1 MRVKTK
7 DYFWCRQPIFT
18 ANLKQHE
25 DNECEKNPYADPN
38 NPVPPKKRQRRSTRN
53 VSLPGPSVPTSIS
66 TTSFDMTHDSL
77 ALSMNEPMVNNN
89 VSNVAESMY
98 DYYDDDF
105 LWENDNNMDNMDN
118 NSNTI
123 LDVDNAS
130 VTVSSPESLSNDQ
143 LQVSTGDNDDESLS
157 ALANDMMDIDHDN
170 EMEDN
175 IINNNNEEGIFEA
188 HYENQSSIIMTN
200 NDGEPVKCS
209 VPPIREFDEQLK
221 RSVELYQIIQ
231 EKNITDDAYAQ
242 ILKFVND
249 CLTSKKLAGKPIL
262 SKHMAET
269 KITEMYPVKP
279 VYYDYCPNGCRLY
292 TDYISVAC
300 SCGLQRYK
308 TTNLPNLQAV
318 SSMLYMPLAQQLAA
332 LIASDS
338 KREHLMTLSN
348 RESEEPGVREDFF
361 DGDVYKT
368 RRSLFNG
375 NLDIAITLFIDGFTP
390 FRKKLRKLQKAGLE
404 VKCSSGLFRLNVHL
418 MLTSGD
424 IVAVQELVYHSYR
437 ALYGCRICPIRTIN
451 AVSPEGAGN
460 GNYFRGSRNVLPQFR
475 DIGQFIDG
483 APAFSI
489 KKKTKFAE
497 LESFHSASF
506 FGLDEMHLIGANV
519 STRVWEMISGSFKN
533 STTSF
538 ELGTSKRQI
547 IGSSVESSANTMPS
561 SIFEGDFRNYYT
573 KPGNMRSVDW
583 ICFLLFVVP
592 TMVCDML
599 ELQLGVEQAKAVV
612 DALVVSLLFRSMAP
626 HIPEIV
632 KLLGPPRCISA
643 RSMERAIGFFKK
655 RIKSQKN
662 PGVNAGNILRCQQAC
677 RYYNS
682 LLEDKEGPEEDV
694 DDEQQPAT
702 AYSINCNY
710 EGDDNTQLWNYFE
723 SSVDNYIDINLRHY
737 LVKFW
742 RRKFPNHII
751 NYDDI
756 TDNIIV
762 GRRLYRNETVYDA
775 IKTKRKTDKLC
786 HFVKMDIEVDIKK
799 ARRNAPVDLQVQT
812 FFGEVIMYFVHEY
825 NDILNGVDL
834 NSAGCPCGPYTIGHT
849 GDKRNVVEVEAIR
862 SHAGILSMP
871 LTTVSITDNVTHR
884 NYYIYPKMVPKTII
898 VGNVGLL

>member
-7 DYFWCRQPIFT
+7 DFFWCGQPIFT

-143 LQVSTGDNDDESLS
+143 LQVSTGNNDDESLS

-188 HYENQSSIIMTN
+188 HYENQSSVMMTN

-221 RSVELYQIIQ
+221 RS
-231 EKNITDDAYAQ
+231 

-368 RRSLFNG
+368 RRCLFNRD
-375 NLDIAITLFIDGFTP
+375 LDIAISLFIDGFTP
-390 FRKKLRKLQKAGLE
+390 FRKSKTNMTIFNIIILNLPPKEQYKNENMIQVCILPVKPKSIDNFLEPLFIELRKLQKAGLE
-404 VKCSSGLFRLNVHL
+404 VKCSSGLF
-418 MLTSGD
+418 D
-424 IVAVQELVYHSYR
+424 KE
-437 ALYGCRICPIRTIN
+437 
-451 AVSPEGAGN
+451 
-460 GNYFRGSRNVLPQFR
+460 
-475 DIGQFIDG
+475 
-483 APAFSI
+483 
-489 KKKTKFAE
+489 KTKFAE
-497 LESFHSASF
+497 LESFHGASF
-506 FGLDEMHLIGANV
+506 FSLDEMHLIGANV
-519 STRVWEMISGSFKN
+519 SKRVWEMISGFFKN

-547 IGSSVESSANTMPS
+547 IGSSVESSANTIPS
-561 SIFEGDFRNYYT
+561 SIFEDDFRNYYI
-573 KPGNMRSVDW
+573 KPGNMRLVDW

-612 DALVVSLLFRSMAP
+612 DALVSLVTGCAIALSWKISEDDLVKMESSFVQWHQYMHDAVPVNMYSSNM
-626 HIPEIV
+626 HYLQYIPEIV
-632 KLLGPPRCISA
+632 KLLGPLRCISA

-662 PGVNAGNILRCQQAC
+662 PGVNAGNILRRQQAC
-677 RYYNS
+677 KYYNS

-710 EGDDNTQLWNYFE
+710 EGDDNT
-723 SSVDNYIDINLRHY
+723 
-737 LVKFW
+737 
-742 RRKFPNHII
+742 
-751 NYDDI
+751 
-756 TDNIIV
+756 
-762 GRRLYRNETVYDA
+762 
-775 IKTKRKTDKLC
+775 
-786 HFVKMDIEVDIKK
+786 
-799 ARRNAPVDLQVQT
+799 
-812 FFGEVIMYFVHEY
+812 
-825 NDILNGVDL
+825 
-834 NSAGCPCGPYTIGHT
+834 
-849 GDKRNVVEVEAIR
+849 
-862 SHAGILSMP
+862 
-871 LTTVSITDNVTHR
+871 
-884 NYYIYPKMVPKTII
+884 
-898 VGNVGLL
+898 

>member
-1 MRVKTK
+1 M
-7 DYFWCRQPIFT
+7 IFVSVDT
-18 ANLKQHE
+18 E
-25 DNECEKNPYADPN
+25 DC
-38 NPVPPKKRQRRSTRN
+38 
-53 VSLPGPSVPTSIS
+53 L
-66 TTSFDMTHDSL
+66 
-77 ALSMNEPMVNNN
+77 
-89 VSNVAESMY
+89 
-98 DYYDDDF
+98 
-105 LWENDNNMDNMDN
+105 
-118 NSNTI
+118 
-123 LDVDNAS
+123 
-130 VTVSSPESLSNDQ
+130 
-143 LQVSTGDNDDESLS
+143 
-157 ALANDMMDIDHDN
+157 
-170 EMEDN
+170 

-188 HYENQSSIIMTN
+188 HYENQSSVMMTN

-279 VYYDYCPNGCRLY
+279 VYYDYCPNGCHLY
-292 TDYISVAC
+292 TDYISIAC
-300 SCGLQRYK
+300 LCGLQRYK
-308 TTNLPNLQAV
+308 ATNLPNLQAV

-338 KREHLMTLSN
+338 KREHLMTLSS

-375 NLDIAITLFIDGFTP
+375 DLDIAISLFIDGFTP
-390 FRKKLRKLQKAGLE
+390 FRKSKTNMPIFNIIILNLPPKERYKNENMIQVCILPVKPKSMDNFLEPLFIELRKLQKAGLE
-404 VKCSSGLFRLNVHL
+404 VKCSSGVFRLNVYL
-418 MLTSGD
+418 MLTNGD

-437 ALYGCRICPIRTIN
+437 ALYGCRMCPIRTIN
-451 AVSPEGAGN
+451 AVSPEGAEN
-460 GNYFRGSRNVLPQFR
+460 
-475 DIGQFIDG
+475 DG
-483 APAFSI
+483 AP
-489 KKKTKFAE
+489 FAE
-497 LESFHSASF
+497 LESFHGASF

-519 STRVWEMISGSFKN
+519 SKRIWEMISGSFKN

-547 IGSSVESSANTMPS
+547 IGSSVESSVNTIPS

-573 KPGNMRSVDW
+573 KPGSMRSVDW

-612 DALVVSLLFRSMAP
+612 DALVPLLFRSMAP
-626 HIPEIV
+626 VYTRCCSSEHVFLEHALSSAYTRNCEV
-632 KLLGPPRCISA
+632 AWTTSCRRCISA
-643 RSMERAIGFFKK
+643 RSMERAIG
-655 RIKSQKN
+655 
-662 PGVNAGNILRCQQAC
+662 VNAGNILRRQQAC

-723 SSVDNYIDINLRHY
+723 SSVDNYIDVNLRYY

-751 NYDDI
+751 
-756 TDNIIV
+756 
-762 GRRLYRNETVYDA
+762 L
-775 IKTKRKTDKLC
+775 
-786 HFVKMDIEVDIKK
+786 
-799 ARRNAPVDLQVQT
+799 
-812 FFGEVIMYFVHEY
+812 
-825 NDILNGVDL
+825 
-834 NSAGCPCGPYTIGHT
+834 
-849 GDKRNVVEVEAIR
+849 
-862 SHAGILSMP
+862 
-871 LTTVSITDNVTHR
+871 LTTL
-884 NYYIYPKMVPKTII
+884 YY
-898 VGNVGLL
+898 

>member
-1 MRVKTK
+1 MA
-7 DYFWCRQPIFT
+7 Y
-18 ANLKQHE
+18 
-25 DNECEKNPYADPN
+25 
-38 NPVPPKKRQRRSTRN
+38 
-53 VSLPGPSVPTSIS
+53 
-66 TTSFDMTHDSL
+66 DSL
-77 ALSMNEPMVNNN
+77 ALSINEPIVNNN

-123 LDVDNAS
+123 LDIDNAS

-170 EMEDN
+170 EKMEDN

-188 HYENQSSIIMTN
+188 HYENQSSVMMTN
-200 NDGEPVKCS
+200 NDREPVKCS

-221 RSVELYQIIQ
+221 RSVELYQIVQ
-231 EKNITDDAYAQ
+231 EKNITDDVYAQ

-249 CLTSKKLAGKPIL
+249 CLTSKKL
-262 SKHMAET
+262 AET

-318 SSMLYMPLAQQLAA
+318 SSMLYMPLAQELAA

-338 KREHLMTLSN
+338 K
-348 RESEEPGVREDFF
+348 
-361 DGDVYKT
+361 
-368 RRSLFNG
+368 
-375 NLDIAITLFIDGFTP
+375 FTP
-390 FRKKLRKLQKAGLE
+390 FCKSKTNMTIFNIIILNLSPKEQYKNENMIQVCILPVKQKSMDNFLEPLFIELRKLQKAGLE
-404 VKCSSGLFRLNVHL
+404 VKCSSGVFRSNVHL
-418 MLTSGD
+418 MLTS
-424 IVAVQELVYHSYR
+424 I
-437 ALYGCRICPIRTIN
+437 
-451 AVSPEGAGN
+451 SPEGAGN

-497 LESFHSASF
+497 LESFHGASF

-519 STRVWEMISGSFKN
+519 SKCVWKMISGSFKN

-547 IGSSVESSANTMPS
+547 IGSSVESSANTIPS
-561 SIFEGDFRNYYT
+561 SIFKGDFRIKLIVIDYS
-573 KPGNMRSVDW
+573 PM
-583 ICFLLFVVP
+583 
-592 TMVCDML
+592 MVCDML

-612 DALVVSLLFRSMAP
+612 DALVSSVTGCAIALSWKISEDDLVKMESSFVQWHQYMHDAVPVNMYSSNIHYLQ

-632 KLLGPPRCISA
+632 KLLGPLRCISA
-643 RSMERAIGFFKK
+643 RSIEGVIGFFKK

-662 PGVNAGNILRCQQAC
+662 PGVNAGNILRRQQAC
-677 RYYNS
+677 RHYNS

-694 DDEQQPAT
+694 DDEKQPAT

-723 SSVDNYIDINLRHY
+723 SSVDNYIDVNLRHY

-751 NYDDI
+751 NYDGI
-756 TDNIIV
+756 TDHIIV
-762 GRRLYRNETVYDA
+762 GRRLYMNETVYDA

-786 HFVKMDIEVDIKK
+786 HFVKMDIEVNIKK

-834 NSAGCPCGPYTIGHT
+834 NSAGCPCSPYTIGHT
-849 GDKRNVVEVEAIR
+849 GGKRYVVEVEAIR

-871 LTTVSITDNVTHR
+871 LTTVSITDNITHH

-898 VGNVGLL
+898 VGDVGLL